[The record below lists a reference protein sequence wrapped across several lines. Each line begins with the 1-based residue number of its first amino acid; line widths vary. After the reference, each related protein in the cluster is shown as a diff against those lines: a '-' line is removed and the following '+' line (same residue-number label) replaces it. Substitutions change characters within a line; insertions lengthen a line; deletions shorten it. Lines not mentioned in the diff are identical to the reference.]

1 MILTTTMLA
10 TKPCPRC
17 DGSGKVRDRAAL
29 VEEGLTGWYREH
41 GNSGKPA
48 ARPSVNETTTLDQ
61 GRRRTMTTEMERAS

>member
-41 GNSGKPA
+41 GNSASQLLGPA
-48 ARPSVNETTTLDQ
+48 
-61 GRRRTMTTEMERAS
+61 